1 MPKQKTPSGIFE
13 WIQRTCRPEKA
24 DSAELRFER
33 MDSQSDESLPEV
45 YQPLDHHN
53 PSHWH
58 HRGMIWD
65 YVLAMGDAE
74 RVLDVGPGDGW
85 PSLLLAPHFKEIVG
99 IEPGA
104 NRVEVCKAN
113 AQKVRTRKAHFEQM
127 SACKMEFKSNSFDG
141 VVAATSVE
149 QTPNP
154 NVALREIHRVLKPGG
169 VFRMTYEALEE
180 MAEPVK
186 EAVSILAGEQG
197 AFLIDYAVTWATT
210 SEERGY
216 LIEVVPIN
224 EVNRK
229 RLQTWAQRC
238 SNDRYPHRDPR
249 LERGLA
255 QSIKGLRMAEVLAS
269 RFFTLQHFKSATLL
283 RKLKQLGFEQI
294 EQIAGGGWPALQCGQ
309 ELIHARRV
317 EAAAPL
323 MEEICRGAA
332 RVGLGLSTLRHG
344 NVIAV
349 KGRGKRKSVSASK
362 PPVRKKA
369 AKGAAPGPS

>member
-1 MPKQKTPSGIFE
+1 
-13 WIQRTCRPEKA
+13 
-24 DSAELRFER
+24 
-33 MDSQSDESLPEV
+33 
-45 YQPLDHHN
+45 
-53 PSHWH
+53 
-58 HRGMIWD
+58 MIWD

-74 RVLDVGPGDGW
+74 RILDVGPGDGW
-85 PSLLLAPHFKEIVG
+85 PSLLMVPHFKEVVG
-99 IEPGA
+99 IDQSA
-104 NRVEVCKAN
+104 KRVEVCKAN
-113 AQKVRTRKAHFEQM
+113 AKKMRTRKARFEQM
-127 SACKMEFKSNSFDG
+127 SACKMEFTANSFDG
-141 VVAATSVE
+141 VVAATSIE

-154 NVALREIHRVLKPGG
+154 NAALSEIHRVLKPGG

-180 MAEPVK
+180 MAEPVR
-186 EAVSILAGEQG
+186 EAVSILHGEQG
-197 AFLIDYAVTWATT
+197 SFLIDYAVTWAAT

-216 LIEVVPIN
+216 LVEVVPIN

-238 SNDRYPHRDPR
+238 HNDRYPHRDPR

-255 QSIKGLRMAEVLAS
+255 QSIKGLRKAEVLAS
-269 RFFTLQHFKSATLL
+269 RFFRLQHIKSAGLL

-294 EQIAGGGWPALQCGQ
+294 EQIAGGGWPALQCGH
-309 ELIHARRV
+309 ELIHSRRI

-349 KGRGKRKSVSASK
+349 KGRGRRKSSSTPKPSA
-362 PPVRKKA
+362 RKKTT
-369 AKGAAPGPS
+369 KGTAPGPS